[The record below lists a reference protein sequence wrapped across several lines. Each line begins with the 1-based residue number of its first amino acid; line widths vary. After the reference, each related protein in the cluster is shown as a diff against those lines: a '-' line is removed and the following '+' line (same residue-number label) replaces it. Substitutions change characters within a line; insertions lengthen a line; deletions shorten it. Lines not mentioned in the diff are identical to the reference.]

1 MGRKEKVISTLF
13 GGQALLKGVISKH
26 LSFILFIFLL
36 LIIYISLHNAVE
48 KTLLENYRMEKEL
61 QKLHAEYT
69 RKAADLMQLSERQQ
83 IEKQLEARGSLLKA
97 PANPPKWIKSG
108 KEPGK

>member
-1 MGRKEKVISTLF
+1 
-13 GGQALLKGVISKH
+13 
-26 LSFILFIFLL
+26 
-36 LIIYISLHNAVE
+36 
-48 KTLLENYRMEKEL
+48 
-61 QKLHAEYT
+61 
-69 RKAADLMQLSERQQ
+69 MQQSERQQ